1 MPALTITGNDRN
13 AAPARDRITIDG
25 MTVHLTHWGA
35 FEAVSDGER
44 LTEVRPWRGDPEPM
58 PQIGNVASAQHHPA
72 RIAVPHVRKG
82 WLDHGPGAPGRGD
95 EPFVPVP
102 WDTALDL
109 LAGELRRVYR
119 DHGAEAVY
127 GGSYGWAS
135 AGRFHHAQSQVHRFL
150 NCLGG
155 YVRHVNSYSLGTST
169 VLLPHVIADVNVL
182 HNHAT
187 AKSVLAEHSELVVA
201 FGGLSPKNAAV
212 SPGGVS
218 RHNSRGWM
226 SAARARGCRFV
237 SVSPIRDDTPA
248 EAQAEWIAPRPGTDA
263 ALMLAL
269 AQVLDADGLADTG
282 FLDRYTVGYPRFARY
297 LRGEADG
304 VVKDP
309 RVGRGDHGRAGG
321 AHPRTRARDGRGAHP
336 GDRQLVA
343 AAGPPRGAA
352 AVARRGAR
360 RHARP
365 DRAAGRRLRPRL
377 RLHVPGRRA
386 RAPGFRA
393 AAAAG
398 QERGFR
404 VHPGGADRGHA
415 AESRRGLRLQRAA
428 ADLPGHPA
436 GVLGGGNPFHHHQD
450 LARLREAFARPDT
463 VVVHDPFW
471 TATARHADIVLPV
484 TMTIERDDYGS
495 GQNDRMFFPMPALT
509 RPHGEARDDYAI
521 FAELAERLGTGK
533 DFTEGRTAMEWLR
546 HLYEEWR
553 GTLAEHGRAVP
564 GLTSSGRATAS
575 NCRWPAS
582 RRWRSPTSAPTPDG
596 HPLATPSGKIEIFS
610 ETIDSFQ
617 YPDCP
622 GHPVWREPDEWLG
635 SPAAARFT
643 LQLVANQPRSR
654 LHSQLDVGAHSQS
667 VKIAGREPV
676 RLHPADAA
684 ARGLRDGDLVRI
696 FNDRGACLAG
706 LAVDDALRPGVAQL
720 STGAWYD
727 PDPANPGFCRHGN
740 PNVLTAD
747 RPSSTL
753 SQGCTGQLTLVEIEP
768 YRGIP
773 PELSVNRPPATA

>member
-1 MPALTITGNDRN
+1 
-13 AAPARDRITIDG
+13 

-44 LTEVRPWRGDPEPM
+44 LTEVRPWRGDPEPV
-58 PQIGNVASAQHHPA
+58 PLIGNVASAQHHPA
-72 RIAVPHVRKG
+72 RITSPYVRKG

-119 DHGAEAVY
+119 DHGAQAVY

-169 VLLPHVIADVNVL
+169 VLLPYVIADVNVL
-182 HNHAT
+182 LNRAT
-187 AKSVLAEHSELVVA
+187 AKSVVAEHSELVVA
-201 FGGLSPKNAAV
+201 FGGLSPKNTAV

-218 RHNSRGWM
+218 RHNARSWV

-237 SVSPIRDDTPA
+237 SVSPIRDDTAA

-269 AQVLDADGLADTG
+269 AQVLDAGGLAEGG

-297 LRGEADG
+297 LRGEVDG

-309 RVGRGDHGRAGG
+309 PWAEAITGVPAARIREL
-321 AHPRTRARDGRGAHP
+321 AHEM
-336 GDRQLVA
+336 A
-343 AAGPPRGAA
+343 AARTL
-352 AVARRGAR
+352 VT
-360 RHARP
+360 
-365 DRAAGRRLRPRL
+365 
-377 RLHVPGRRA
+377 V
-386 RAPGFRA
+386 
-393 AAAAG
+393 
-398 QERGFR
+398 
-404 VHPGGADRGHA
+404 
-415 AESRRGLRLQRAA
+415 SWSLQRARHGEQPLWLGVVLA
-428 ADLPGHPA
+428 AMLGQIGLPGGGFGHGYGSASLVGEPA
-436 GVLGGGNPFHHHQD
+436 PQVPVPRLPQGWNGVSAFIPVARIADMLLNPGTAYDYNGQRLTYPDIRLVYWCGGNPFHHHQD
-450 LARLREAFARPDT
+450 LARLRKAFARPET

-471 TATARHADIVLPV
+471 TATARHADIVLPA

-509 RPHGEARDDYAI
+509 RPHGEARDDYAT
-521 FAELAERLGTGK
+521 FAGLADRLGVGK
-533 DFTEGRTAMEWLR
+533 DFTEGRTAMDWLR
-546 HLYEEWR
+546 HLYDEWQ
-553 GTLAEHGRAVP
+553 GKLAERGRAVP
-564 GLTSSGRATAS
+564 GFDEFWASDGLELPVASEPQVALADFRAD
-575 NCRWPAS
+575 PE
-582 RRWRSPTSAPTPDG
+582 G
-596 HPLATPSGKIEIFS
+596 HPLTTPTGKIEIFS
-610 ETIDSFQ
+610 ETIDSYR

-635 SPAAARFT
+635 SPAARRFP
-643 LQLVANQPRSR
+643 LQLIANQPRSR

-667 VKIAGREPV
+667 LKIAGREPV

-706 LAVDDALRPGVAQL
+706 LAVDEALRPGVAQL

-753 SQGCTGQLTLVEIEP
+753 SQGCTGQLALVEIEP
-768 YRGIP
+768 YHGIP
-773 PELSVNRPPATA
+773 PELSVTRPPATA

>member
-1 MPALTITGNDRN
+1 MA
-13 AAPARDRITIDG
+13 
-25 MTVHLTHWGA
+25 VHLTHWGT

-58 PQIGNVASAQHHPA
+58 PLIGNVASAQHHPA

-82 WLDHGPGAPGRGD
+82 WLEHGPGAPGRGD

-102 WDTALDL
+102 WDMALDL

-182 HNHAT
+182 LDQAT
-187 AKSVLAEHSELVVA
+187 AKSVVAERSGLVVA

-218 RHNSRGWM
+218 RHNARGWV

-237 SVSPIRDDTPA
+237 SVSPLRDDTPA
-248 EAQAEWIAPRPGTDA
+248 EAQAQWIAPRPGTDA

-269 AQVLDADGLADTG
+269 AQVLDADGLADTS

-304 VVKDP
+304 VVKNP
-309 RVGRGDHGRAGG
+309 PWAEEITGVPAARIREL
-321 AHPRTRARDGRGAHP
+321 AHEM
-336 GDRQLVA
+336 
-343 AAGPPRGAA
+343 A
-352 AVARRGAR
+352 AVRT
-360 RHARP
+360 
-365 DRAAGRRLRPRL
+365 L
-377 RLHVPGRRA
+377 VT
-386 RAPGFRA
+386 
-393 AAAAG
+393 
-398 QERGFR
+398 
-404 VHPGGADRGHA
+404 V
-415 AESRRGLRLQRAA
+415 SWSLQRARHGEQPLWLGVVLA
-428 ADLPGHPA
+428 AMLGQIGLPGGGFGHGYGSASLVGEPA
-436 GVLGGGNPFHHHQD
+436 PQVSVPRLPQGRNGASAFIPVARIADMLLNPGAAYDYNGQRLTYPHIRLVYWCGGNPFHHHQD
-450 LARLREAFARPDT
+450 LARLREAFACPDT

-471 TATARHADIVLPV
+471 TATARHADFVLPT
-484 TMTIERDDYGS
+484 TMSLERDDYGS
-495 GQNDRMFFPMPALT
+495 GQNDRMFFPMPSLT
-509 RPHGEARDDYAI
+509 RPHGEARDDYSI
-521 FAELAERLGTGK
+521 FAGLAERLDAGK
-533 DFTEGRTAMEWLR
+533 DFTEGRTAMDWLR

-553 GTLAEHGRAVP
+553 GNLVEHGRAVP
-564 GLTSSGRATAS
+564 GFDEFWAGDGLELPVASEPQVAFADFRAD
-575 NCRWPAS
+575 PE
-582 RRWRSPTSAPTPDG
+582 G
-596 HPLATPSGKIEIFS
+596 HPLTTPTGKIEIFS
-610 ETIDSFQ
+610 ATIDSFG

-622 GHPVWREPDEWLG
+622 GHPVWLEPDEWLG
-635 SPAAARFT
+635 SPAARRFG

-676 RLHPADAA
+676 RLNPDDAA
-684 ARGLRDGDLVRI
+684 ARGLHDGDLVRI

-706 LAVDDALRPGVAQL
+706 LAVDEAVRPGVAQL

-727 PDPANPGFCRHGN
+727 PDPAVPGFCRHGN

-753 SQGCTGQLTLVEIEP
+753 SQGCTGQLALVEIEP
-768 YRGIP
+768 YHGVP
-773 PELSVNRPPATA
+773 PELSVTQPPATAHLE

>member
-1 MPALTITGNDRN
+1 VSSWIV
-13 AAPARDRITIDG
+13 TIDG
-25 MTVHLTHWGA
+25 VTVHLTHWGA

-58 PQIGNVASAQHHPA
+58 PLIGNVASAQHHRA

-95 EPFVPVP
+95 DPFVPVT
-102 WDTALDL
+102 WDMVLDL

-182 HNHAT
+182 LNQAT
-187 AKSVLAEHSELVVA
+187 AKSVVAEHSELVVA

-218 RHNSRGWM
+218 RHNARSWV

-237 SVSPIRDDTPA
+237 SVSPLRDDTPA
-248 EAQAEWIAPRPGTDA
+248 EAQAEWIASRPGTDA

-282 FLDRYTVGYPRFARY
+282 FLDRYTVGYLRFARY

-309 RVGRGDHGRAGG
+309 PWAEEITGVPAARIREL
-321 AHPRTRARDGRGAHP
+321 AHEM
-336 GDRQLVA
+336 A
-343 AAGPPRGAA
+343 AARTL
-352 AVARRGAR
+352 VT
-360 RHARP
+360 
-365 DRAAGRRLRPRL
+365 
-377 RLHVPGRRA
+377 V
-386 RAPGFRA
+386 
-393 AAAAG
+393 
-398 QERGFR
+398 
-404 VHPGGADRGHA
+404 
-415 AESRRGLRLQRAA
+415 SWSLQRARHGEQPLWLGVVLA
-428 ADLPGHPA
+428 AMLGQIGLPGGGFGHGYGSASLVGEPA
-436 GVLGGGNPFHHHQD
+436 VQVSVPRLPQGRNGVPAFIPVARIADMLLNPGAAYDYNGQRLSYPDIRLVYWCGGNPFHHHQD

-471 TATARHADIVLPV
+471 TATARHADFVLPV
-484 TMTIERDDYGS
+484 TMSIERDDYGC
-495 GQNDRMFFPMPALT
+495 GQNDRMFFPMPSLT
-509 RPHGEARDDYAI
+509 RPHGEARDDYSI
-521 FAELAERLGTGK
+521 FAELAERLGAGK
-533 DFTEGRTAMEWLR
+533 DFTEGRTAMDWLR
-546 HLYEEWR
+546 HLYEQWR
-553 GTLAEHGRAVP
+553 GNLAERGRVVP
-564 GLTSSGRATAS
+564 GFDEFWPSDGLELPVASEPQVAFADFRAD
-575 NCRWPAS
+575 PA
-582 RRWRSPTSAPTPDG
+582 G
-596 HPLATPSGKIEIFS
+596 HPLTTPTGKIEIFS
-610 ETIDSFQ
+610 ATIDSFG

-622 GHPVWREPDEWLG
+622 GHPVWLEPDEWLG
-635 SPAAARFT
+635 SPAAERFGV
-643 LQLVANQPRSR
+643 QLVANQPRSR

-676 RLHPADAA
+676 RLHPSDAA
-684 ARGLRDGDLVRI
+684 VRGLRDGELVRI

-706 LAVDDALRPGVAQL
+706 LAVDEAVRPGVAQL

-727 PDPANPGFCRHGN
+727 PDPAVPGFCRHGN

-753 SQGCTGQLTLVEIEP
+753 SQGCTGQLALVEIEP
-768 YRGIP
+768 YRGTP
-773 PELSVNRPPATA
+773 PELSVTRPPATA

>member
-1 MPALTITGNDRN
+1 MA
-13 AAPARDRITIDG
+13 
-25 MTVHLTHWGA
+25 VHLTHWGA
-35 FEAVSDGER
+35 FEADSDGER
-44 LTEVRPWRGDPEPM
+44 LTEVRPWRGDPEPV
-58 PQIGNVASAQHHPA
+58 PLIGNVASAQHHPA
-72 RIAVPHVRKG
+72 RIGVPHVRKG
-82 WLDHGPGAPGRGD
+82 WLDRGPGAPGRGE

-119 DHGAEAVY
+119 DHGARAVY

-182 HNHAT
+182 LSKAT
-187 AKSVLAEHSELVVA
+187 AKSLVAEHSELVVA

-218 RHNSRGWM
+218 RHNTRGWM

-269 AQVLDADGLADTG
+269 ACELDAGGLADTA

-309 RVGRGDHGRAGG
+309 RWAEAITGVPA
-321 AHPRTRARDGRGAHP
+321 ARIRELA
-336 GDRQLVA
+336 REMA
-343 AAGPPRGAA
+343 AARTL
-352 AVARRGAR
+352 VT
-360 RHARP
+360 
-365 DRAAGRRLRPRL
+365 
-377 RLHVPGRRA
+377 V
-386 RAPGFRA
+386 
-393 AAAAG
+393 
-398 QERGFR
+398 
-404 VHPGGADRGHA
+404 
-415 AESRRGLRLQRAA
+415 SWSLQRARHGEQPLWLGVVLA
-428 ADLPGHPA
+428 AMLGQIGLPGGGFGHGYGSASLVGEPA
-436 GVLGGGNPFHHHQD
+436 PQVPVPRLPQGRNGVADFIPVARIADMLLNPGAAYDYNGQRLTYPDIRLVYWCGGNPFHHHQD
-450 LARLREAFARPDT
+450 LARLHEAFARPET

-509 RPHGEARDDYAI
+509 RPHGEARDDYTV
-521 FAELAERLGTGK
+521 FAGLAERLGTVK
-533 DFTEGRTAMEWLR
+533 DFTEGRTAMDWLR

-553 GTLAEHGRAVP
+553 GDLAGRGRAVP
-564 GLTSSGRATAS
+564 GFDEFWAGDGLELPVSSEPQVAFADFRAD
-575 NCRWPAS
+575 PE
-582 RRWRSPTSAPTPDG
+582 G
-596 HPLATPSGKIEIFS
+596 HPLTTPTGKIEIFS
-610 ETIDSFQ
+610 ETIDSFR
-617 YPDCP
+617 YADCP

-635 SPAAARFT
+635 SPAARRFS

-667 VKIAGREPV
+667 LKIAGREPV

-706 LAVDDALRPGVAQL
+706 LAVDEAVRPGVAQL

-753 SQGCTGQLTLVEIEP
+753 SQGCAGQLALVEIEP
-768 YRGIP
+768 YRGVP
-773 PELSVNRPPATA
+773 PELSVTRPPATT

>member
-1 MPALTITGNDRN
+1 
-13 AAPARDRITIDG
+13 

-44 LTEVRPWRGDPEPM
+44 LTEVRPWRDDPEPM

-72 RIAVPHVRKG
+72 RISQPHVRKG

-95 EPFVPVP
+95 EPFVPVS

-109 LAGELRRVYR
+109 LAGELRRVYS
-119 DHGAEAVY
+119 DHGAQAVY

-169 VLLPHVIADVNVL
+169 VLLPHIIANVDVLLNQ
-182 HNHAT
+182 AT

-269 AQVLDADGLADTG
+269 AQVLDADGLADAG

-304 VVKDP
+304 VTKDP
-309 RVGRGDHGRAGG
+309 SWAEAITGVPAARIREL
-321 AHPRTRARDGRGAHP
+321 AHEM
-336 GDRQLVA
+336 A
-343 AAGPPRGAA
+343 AARTL
-352 AVARRGAR
+352 VT
-360 RHARP
+360 
-365 DRAAGRRLRPRL
+365 
-377 RLHVPGRRA
+377 V
-386 RAPGFRA
+386 
-393 AAAAG
+393 
-398 QERGFR
+398 
-404 VHPGGADRGHA
+404 
-415 AESRRGLRLQRAA
+415 SWSLQRARHGEQPLWLGVVLA
-428 ADLPGHPA
+428 AMLGQIGLPGGGFGHGYGSASLVGEPA
-436 GVLGGGNPFHHHQD
+436 PQFSVPRLSQGKNGVSAFIPVARIADMLLNPGAAYDYNGQRLTYPDIRLVYWCGGNPFHHHQD
-450 LARLREAFARPDT
+450 LARLRQAFARPDT

-509 RPHGEARDDYAI
+509 RPRGEARDDYAI
-521 FAELAERLGTGK
+521 FAEVAERLGVGK

-546 HLYEEWR
+546 HLYDEWR
-553 GTLAEHGRAVP
+553 DDLADRGRAVP
-564 GLTSSGRATAS
+564 VFDEFWAGDGLELPVASEQVAFAGFRAD
-575 NCRWPAS
+575 
-582 RRWRSPTSAPTPDG
+582 PDG
-596 HPLATPSGKIEIFS
+596 QPLATPSGKIEIFS
-610 ETIDSFQ
+610 STIDSFN

-635 SPAAARFT
+635 SPAATRFT

-676 RLHPADAA
+676 RLHPDDAA

-727 PDPANPGFCRHGN
+727 PDPADPGFCRHGN

-747 RPSSTL
+747 RGSSTL

-773 PELSVNRPPATA
+773 PELAVNRPPATA

>member
-1 MPALTITGNDRN
+1 MPREASRYQ
-13 AAPARDRITIDG
+13 AAVSSWIITIDG
-25 MTVHLTHWGA
+25 VTVHLTHWGT
-35 FEAVSDGER
+35 FEAVSDGEQ

-58 PQIGNVASAQHHPA
+58 PLIGNVASAQHHPA

-82 WLDHGPGAPGRGD
+82 WLDHGPGAAGRGED
-95 EPFVPVP
+95 PLVPVS
-102 WDTALDL
+102 WDMALDL

-182 HNHAT
+182 LNQAT
-187 AKSVLAEHSELVVA
+187 AKSVVAEHSGLVVA

-218 RHNSRGWM
+218 RHNARGWV
-226 SAARARGCRFV
+226 SAAWARGCRFV
-237 SVSPIRDDTPA
+237 SVSPLRDDTPA

-304 VVKDP
+304 VVKNP
-309 RVGRGDHGRAGG
+309 PWAEAITGVPAARIREL
-321 AHPRTRARDGRGAHP
+321 AHEM
-336 GDRQLVA
+336 A
-343 AAGPPRGAA
+343 AARTL
-352 AVARRGAR
+352 VT
-360 RHARP
+360 
-365 DRAAGRRLRPRL
+365 
-377 RLHVPGRRA
+377 V
-386 RAPGFRA
+386 
-393 AAAAG
+393 
-398 QERGFR
+398 
-404 VHPGGADRGHA
+404 
-415 AESRRGLRLQRAA
+415 SWSLQRARHGEQPLWLGVVLA
-428 ADLPGHPA
+428 AMLGQIGLPGGGFGHGYGSASLVGEPA
-436 GVLGGGNPFHHHQD
+436 PQVSVPRLPQGRNGVSAFIPVARIADMLLDPGAAYDYNGQRLTYPDIRLVYWCGGNPFHHHQD
-450 LARLREAFARPDT
+450 LARLREAFTRPDT

-471 TATARHADIVLPV
+471 TATARHADFVLPV
-484 TMTIERDDYGS
+484 TMSIERDDYGA
-495 GQNDRMFFPMPALT
+495 GQNDRMFFPMPSLT
-509 RPHGEARDDYAI
+509 RPHGEARDDYSI
-521 FAELAERLGTGK
+521 FAGLAERLGVGK
-533 DFTEGRTAMEWLR
+533 DFTEGRTAMDWLR
-546 HLYEEWR
+546 HLYEQWR
-553 GTLAEHGRAVP
+553 GKLAERGRAIP
-564 GLTSSGRATAS
+564 GFDEFWAGDGLELPVASEPQVAFADFRAD
-575 NCRWPAS
+575 PE
-582 RRWRSPTSAPTPDG
+582 G
-596 HPLATPSGKIEIFS
+596 HPLTTPTGKIEIFS
-610 ETIDSFQ
+610 ATIDSFG

-635 SPAAARFT
+635 SPAAERFG

-654 LHSQLDVGAHSQS
+654 LHSQLDIGAHSQS

-684 ARGLRDGDLVRI
+684 VRGLRDGEIVRI

-706 LAVDDALRPGVAQL
+706 LAVDEAVRPGVAQL

-753 SQGCTGQLTLVEIEP
+753 SQGCTGQLALVEIEP
-768 YRGIP
+768 YRGAP
-773 PELSVNRPPATA
+773 PELSVTRPPATA

>member
-1 MPALTITGNDRN
+1 V
-13 AAPARDRITIDG
+13 
-25 MTVHLTHWGA
+25 TVHLTHWGA

-58 PQIGNVASAQHHPA
+58 PLIGNVASAQHHPA

-95 EPFVPVP
+95 DPFVPVT
-102 WDTALDL
+102 WDMALDL

-155 YVRHVNSYSLGTST
+155 YVRHVNSYSLGAST

-182 HNHAT
+182 LNQAT
-187 AKSVLAEHSELVVA
+187 AKSVVAEHSELVVA

-218 RHNSRGWM
+218 RHNARSWV

-237 SVSPIRDDTPA
+237 SVSPLRDDTPA

-282 FLDRYTVGYPRFARY
+282 FLDRYTVGYLRFARY

-309 RVGRGDHGRAGG
+309 PWAEEITGVPAARIREL
-321 AHPRTRARDGRGAHP
+321 AHEM
-336 GDRQLVA
+336 A
-343 AAGPPRGAA
+343 AARTL
-352 AVARRGAR
+352 VT
-360 RHARP
+360 
-365 DRAAGRRLRPRL
+365 
-377 RLHVPGRRA
+377 V
-386 RAPGFRA
+386 
-393 AAAAG
+393 
-398 QERGFR
+398 
-404 VHPGGADRGHA
+404 
-415 AESRRGLRLQRAA
+415 SWSLQRARHGEQPLWLGVVLA
-428 ADLPGHPA
+428 AMLGQIGLPGGGFGHGYGSASLVGEPA
-436 GVLGGGNPFHHHQD
+436 AQVSVPRLPQGRNGVPAFIPVARIADMLLNPGAAYDYNGQRLSYPDIRLVYWCGGNPFHHHQD

-484 TMTIERDDYGS
+484 TMSIERDDYGS
-495 GQNDRMFFPMPALT
+495 GQNDRMFFPMPSLT
-509 RPHGEARDDYAI
+509 RPHGEAQDDYSI
-521 FAELAERLGTGK
+521 FAELAERLGVGK
-533 DFTEGRTAMEWLR
+533 DFTEGRTAMDWLR
-546 HLYEEWR
+546 HLYEKWW
-553 GTLAEHGRAVP
+553 GNLAERGRAVP
-564 GLTSSGRATAS
+564 SFDEFWASDGLELPVASEPQVAFADFRAD
-575 NCRWPAS
+575 PE
-582 RRWRSPTSAPTPDG
+582 G
-596 HPLATPSGKIEIFS
+596 HPLTTPTGKIEIFS
-610 ETIDSFQ
+610 ATIDSFG

-622 GHPVWREPDEWLG
+622 GHPVWLEPDEWLG
-635 SPAAARFT
+635 SPAAERFG

-676 RLHPADAA
+676 RLHPSDAA
-684 ARGLRDGDLVRI
+684 VRGLREGELVRI

-706 LAVDDALRPGVAQL
+706 LAVDEAVRPGVAQL

-727 PDPANPGFCRHGN
+727 PDPAVPGFCRHGN

-753 SQGCTGQLTLVEIEP
+753 SQGCTGQLALVEIEP
-768 YRGIP
+768 YRGTP
-773 PELSVNRPPATA
+773 PELSVTRPPATA

>member
-1 MPALTITGNDRN
+1 
-13 AAPARDRITIDG
+13 

-44 LTEVRPWRGDPEPM
+44 LTEVRPWRGDPEPV
-58 PQIGNVASAQHHPA
+58 PLIGNVASAQHHPA
-72 RIAVPHVRKG
+72 RITSPYVRKG

-102 WDTALDL
+102 WETATEL

-119 DHGAEAVY
+119 DHGAQAVY

-169 VLLPHVIADVNVL
+169 VLLPYVIADVNVL
-182 HNHAT
+182 LTRAT
-187 AKSVLAEHSELVVA
+187 AKSVVAEHSELVVA

-218 RHNSRGWM
+218 RHNARSWV
-226 SAARARGCRFV
+226 SAARVRGCRFV

-282 FLDRYTVGYPRFARY
+282 FLDRYTVGYLRFARY

-304 VVKDP
+304 VVKNP
-309 RVGRGDHGRAGG
+309 RWAEAITGVPAARIREL
-321 AHPRTRARDGRGAHP
+321 AHEM
-336 GDRQLVA
+336 A
-343 AAGPPRGAA
+343 AARTL
-352 AVARRGAR
+352 VT
-360 RHARP
+360 
-365 DRAAGRRLRPRL
+365 
-377 RLHVPGRRA
+377 V
-386 RAPGFRA
+386 
-393 AAAAG
+393 
-398 QERGFR
+398 
-404 VHPGGADRGHA
+404 
-415 AESRRGLRLQRAA
+415 SWSLQRARHGEQPLWLGVVLA
-428 ADLPGHPA
+428 AMLGQIGLTGGGFGHGYGSASLVGEPAPQVSVPRLPQGRN
-436 GVLGGGNPFHHHQD
+436 GVSAFIPVARIADMLLNPGAAYDYNGQRLTYPDIRLVYWCGGNPFHHHQD
-450 LARLREAFARPDT
+450 LARLREAFARPET

-521 FAELAERLGTGK
+521 FAGLAERLGAGK
-533 DFTEGRTAMEWLR
+533 DFTEGRTAMDWLR
-546 HLYEEWR
+546 HLYDEWQAK
-553 GTLAEHGRAVP
+553 LAERGRAVP
-564 GLTSSGRATAS
+564 GFDEFWASDGLELPVASESQVAFADFRAD
-575 NCRWPAS
+575 PE
-582 RRWRSPTSAPTPDG
+582 G
-596 HPLATPSGKIEIFS
+596 HPLTTPTGKIEIFS
-610 ETIDSFQ
+610 ETIDSYR

-635 SPAAARFT
+635 SPAARRFR

-667 VKIAGREPV
+667 LKIAGREPV

-696 FNDRGACLAG
+696 FNGRGACLAG
-706 LAVDDALRPGVAQL
+706 LAVDEAVRPGVAQL

-753 SQGCTGQLTLVEIEP
+753 SQGCTGQLALVEIEP
-768 YRGIP
+768 FHGIP
-773 PELSVNRPPATA
+773 PELSVTRPPATA

>member
-1 MPALTITGNDRN
+1 VSSWV
-13 AAPARDRITIDG
+13 ITIDG
-25 MTVHLTHWGA
+25 VTVHLTHWGA

-58 PQIGNVASAQHHPA
+58 PLIGNVASAQHHPA

-82 WLDHGPGAPGRGD
+82 WLDHGPGGPGRGD
-95 EPFVPVP
+95 DPFVPVT
-102 WDTALDL
+102 WDVVLDL

-119 DHGAEAVY
+119 DYGAEAVY

-169 VLLPHVIADVNVL
+169 VLLPYVIADVNVL
-182 HNHAT
+182 LNRAT
-187 AKSVLAEHSELVVA
+187 AKSVVAEHSELVVA

-218 RHNSRGWM
+218 RHNARSWV

-237 SVSPIRDDTPA
+237 SVSPLRDDTPA

-269 AQVLDADGLADTG
+269 AQVLGADGLADTS
-282 FLDRYTVGYPRFARY
+282 FLDRYTVGYLRFARY

-309 RVGRGDHGRAGG
+309 PWAEEITGVPAARIREL
-321 AHPRTRARDGRGAHP
+321 AHEM
-336 GDRQLVA
+336 A
-343 AAGPPRGAA
+343 AARTL
-352 AVARRGAR
+352 VT
-360 RHARP
+360 
-365 DRAAGRRLRPRL
+365 
-377 RLHVPGRRA
+377 V
-386 RAPGFRA
+386 
-393 AAAAG
+393 
-398 QERGFR
+398 
-404 VHPGGADRGHA
+404 
-415 AESRRGLRLQRAA
+415 SWSLQRARHGEQPLWLGVVLA
-428 ADLPGHPA
+428 AMLGQIGLPGGGFGHGYGSASLVGEPA
-436 GVLGGGNPFHHHQD
+436 VSVSVPRLPQGRNGVAAFIPVARIADMLLNPGAAYDYNGQRLSYPDIRVVYWCGGNPFHHHQD

-471 TATARHADIVLPV
+471 TATARHADFVLPV
-484 TMTIERDDYGS
+484 TMSIERDDYGC
-495 GQNDRMFFPMPALT
+495 GQNDRMFFPMPSLT
-509 RPHGEARDDYAI
+509 RPHGEARDDYSI
-521 FAELAERLGTGK
+521 FAELAERLGVGK
-533 DFTEGRTAMEWLR
+533 DFTEGRTAMDWLR
-546 HLYEEWR
+546 HLYEQWR
-553 GTLAEHGRAVP
+553 GNLAEHGRVVP
-564 GLTSSGRATAS
+564 GFDEFWAGDGLELPVASEPQVAFADFRAD
-575 NCRWPAS
+575 PA
-582 RRWRSPTSAPTPDG
+582 G
-596 HPLATPSGKIEIFS
+596 HPLTTPTGKIEIFS
-610 ETIDSFQ
+610 VTIDSFG

-622 GHPVWREPDEWLG
+622 GHPVWLEPDEWLG
-635 SPAAARFT
+635 SPAAERFG

-667 VKIAGREPV
+667 LKIAGREPV
-676 RLHPADAA
+676 RMHPSDAA
-684 ARGLRDGDLVRI
+684 IRGLRDGELVRI

-706 LAVDDALRPGVAQL
+706 LAVDEAVRPGVAQL

-727 PDPANPGFCRHGN
+727 PDPAVPGFCRHGN

-753 SQGCTGQLTLVEIEP
+753 SQGCTGQLALVEIEP
-768 YRGIP
+768 YRGTP
-773 PELSVNRPPATA
+773 PELSVTRPPATA